1 MRTLR
6 YVSFLGLPLLLSIV
20 LAQSATWTP
29 LPVKDDPLVRMPG
42 SQPTDGIRLEAPTR
56 CMNCH
61 AGYDIATEPGFNW
74 QGSMMAQ
81 SARDPLFWACL
92 TVSAQD
98 SIWAIGR
105 PNATDICLRC
115 HMPQGWIEGRS
126 DPTNGANMTGADFDG
141 VSCDVCHRKF
151 DPFYKGTYAG
161 TREGNDWRNYWD
173 EANATRTPSQPAAD
187 ATYREDMRQSQ
198 VVKLFSGAPFFVN
211 NEPFSSMYT
220 ENGAGQYFLSL
231 GAEKRGPFADA
242 NARHKMFYSRYH
254 KSKYFCSTCHDVSN
268 PVLANLLLTGQPGAL
283 PTERYPAFS
292 YFHVER
298 TFSEFM
304 ASAYGQQGGAPG
316 IGPFAPDRFKT
327 SYPNNYIAKCQDCHM
342 RDVPGRG
349 GDKSNAVYRPSAEH
363 PYSGVPLH
371 DMSGGNMWVPW
382 LLASTVKGSQN
393 YDATNAR
400 LLGQGA
406 SVLTLDLRQGLGLN
420 ASALL
425 ASVERAKAMLEAAA
439 SIQGLNYS
447 PSTGTLTFRVQNQT
461 GHKLISGFP
470 EGRRMFVNIKVY
482 SGSNLIHEVNPYDY
496 TVGTLKGLDLSY
508 SRNSPRLAAHERYVD
523 ELVYEMHPT
532 SSLTGEDKTFH
543 FALATGRYKDNR
555 IPPKGFNV
563 TEAIRR
569 QAEPVSNGMSAPDYF
584 TPAEYSG
591 GYDEVTITVPT
602 GADRIVITLFYQVT
616 SREYVEFL
624 RDEIKGT
631 GRLTLPP
638 SAYIVQ
644 TDPFFAKLKAWG
656 DTIWQLWDRNK
667 NVPGAAPYPMTQ
679 VVWRR

>member
-1 MRTLR
+1 MRTLKFALL
-6 YVSFLGLPLLLSIV
+6 SGLPLLLTVV
-20 LAQSATWTP
+20 LAQSTTWAP

-61 AGYDIATEPGFNW
+61 AGYDRAVEPGFNW

-92 TVSAQD
+92 TVAAQD

-126 DPTNGANMTGADFDG
+126 DPTNGSLMTGADFDG
-141 VSCDVCHRKF
+141 VSCDACHRMF
-151 DPFYKGTYAG
+151 DPFYKGTYTG

-187 ATYREDMRQSQ
+187 ATYREDSLRAQ
-198 VVKLFSGAPFFVN
+198 VIKLFSGAPFYVN
-211 NEPFSSMYT
+211 NEPFSALYT
-220 ENGAGQYFLSL
+220 ESGSGQYFLSI
-231 GAEKRGPFADA
+231 GSEKRGPFADA
-242 NARHKMFYSRYH
+242 TARHKMFYSRYH

-268 PVLANLLLTGQPGAL
+268 PVLANLLLQGQSGAL
-283 PTERYPAFS
+283 PTEVNSAYA

-304 ASAYGQQGGAPG
+304 ASAYGKQGGAPG
-316 IGPFAPDRFKT
+316 LGPFAPDRFKT
-327 SYPNNYIAKCQDCHM
+327 SYPNNYIVKCQDCHM
-342 RDVPGRG
+342 RDVTGKG

-363 PYSGVPLH
+363 PNSGVPLH
-371 DMSGGNMWVPW
+371 DMMGGNIWVTW
-382 LLASTVKGSQN
+382 LLASVVKGSAN

-425 ASVERAKAMLEAAA
+425 AAVERGKTMLQSAA
-439 SIQGLNYS
+439 SIQGMSYN
-447 PSTGTLTFRVQNQT
+447 PVTGALTFRVQNQT
-461 GHKLISGFP
+461 AHKLISGFP
-470 EGRRMFVNIKVY
+470 EGRRMFLNIKVY
-482 SGSNLIHEVNPYDY
+482 SGGTLVQEVNPYDY
-496 TVGTLKGLDLSY
+496 TVGTLKGLPTDY
-508 SRNSPRLAAHERYVD
+508 SSSSPRLAPHERYAD
-523 ELVYEMHPT
+523 ALVYEMHPT
-532 SSLTGEDKTFH
+532 STLTNEAKTFH

-555 IPPKGFNV
+555 IPPKGFDI
-563 TEAIRR
+563 TEAIKR
-569 QAEPVSNGMSAPDYF
+569 QCEPVVGGNPAPDYF
-584 TPAEYSG
+584 TSAEYAG
-591 GYDEVTITVPT
+591 GYDEVSLTVPA
-602 GADRIVITLFYQVT
+602 GADRIVVTLFYQVT

-631 GRLTLPP
+631 GRLTLPA
-638 SAYIVQ
+638 SAYVVQ
-644 TDPFFAKLKAWG
+644 KDPFFSKLKAWG

-667 NVPGAAPYPMTQ
+667 NVPGAAPFPMTQ
-679 VVWRR
+679 AVWTR